1 MRDEA
6 RWRELSDECVGLY
19 ARDLSE
25 AVTRN
30 MWTRI
35 MDEKA
40 RVHGI
45 VAEHHDE
52 GVIRTANDVIHES
65 TTCANSDHNS
75 EFVAPHFNRL
85 ELKDALGAP

>member
-6 RWRELSDECVGLY
+6 RWRELWDECVRLY
-19 ARDLSE
+19 DRELSE

-40 RVHGI
+40 PVHGI

-65 TTCANSDHNS
+65 TTWRIPITIANSSLHISTDLARS
-75 EFVAPHFNRL
+75 PTE
-85 ELKDALGAP
+85 